1 MSVDGKG
8 VHRRLRSVS
17 CRGPGGSPQSQAI
30 QYRGQDSAGNDTRSA
45 LIADTKTTVIGPFG
59 PGGRIRALPPWNS
72 TGERN
77 NFEPWEAK
85 GEAGTMAMHGRR
97 PRKILQNRAEL
108 LTYETVSEALHV
120 ATRLA
125 QSDEHG
131 QFVIRMSQ
139 CVGALSDSGRC
150 VLERIARC
158 GEGHVRSTAEGRY
171 KVERTR
177 CGYPVCPTCGI
188 KARDRVASKL
198 RVLVDETKSSYGFD
212 AVSFITVNSAPCRL
226 NEVAIKVE
234 QFRTSLRNIIR
245 RRCPQ
250 VSLIGEFEV
259 IQESEPMSYRVGTK
273 GVEKISKVGEG
284 SETTHPGIEMTWI
297 RLHLHAMAVHPGL
310 TRQKLQ
316 RILRLV
322 FDRKKAVRDRRNP
335 GS

>member
-1 MSVDGKG
+1 M
-8 VHRRLRSVS
+8 
-17 CRGPGGSPQSQAI
+17 
-30 QYRGQDSAGNDTRSA
+30 
-45 LIADTKTTVIGPFG
+45 
-59 PGGRIRALPPWNS
+59 
-72 TGERN
+72 
-77 NFEPWEAK
+77 EAK

-120 ATRLA
+120 APRLA

-139 CVGALSDSGRC
+139 CVWALSASGRR

-158 GEGHVRSTAEGRY
+158 GEGHVRSTVEGRY

-177 CGYPVCPTCGI
+177 CRYPVCPTCGI
-188 KARDRVASKL
+188 KARNRVASKL
-198 RVLVDETKSSYGFD
+198 RRIVDETKASYGFD

-226 NEVAIKVE
+226 NEVAIKVD

-245 RRCPQ
+245 RRCLQ

-259 IQESEPMSYRVGTK
+259 IQEIEPMSYRVGTK
-273 GVEKISKVGEG
+273 GIEKISKVGQG

-297 RLHLHAMAVHPGL
+297 RRHLLAMA
-310 TRQKLQ
+310 
-316 RILRLV
+316 
-322 FDRKKAVRDRRNP
+322 A
-335 GS
+335 